1 MVNGSIGTHTY
12 VTMLIMG
19 TSQIDYQVLFELCIY
34 DNAYS
39 LISCIMRRLFYLML
53 YNATTRRQEAK
64 REPLK
69 EREISCVPSLYTL
82 IPLPWKNPMYIY
94 EATSP

>member
-12 VTMLIMG
+12 VTTLIMR
-19 TSQIDYQVLFELCIY
+19 TSQIDYQVLFKLCIY

-39 LISCIMRRLFYLML
+39 LIKQLFYLML
-53 YNATTRRQEAK
+53 YNATTRPQEAK

-69 EREISCVPSLYTL
+69 EGEISCVPSLYTQ
-82 IPLPWKNPMYIY
+82 IPLPLKNPMYIY